1 MKKNNLPIYFAVA
14 VVLGILIGVFFG
26 GNSNGLVSFSKNQS
40 QEQKIK
46 RLINFIEQDYVDD
59 VNTEDLLDGAIR
71 QMLGKLD
78 PHSVYIPKENQQANI
93 ENMQGNFVGI
103 GVQFRMIKD
112 SIAVIQTITGGPSV
126 RAGIKAGDRILMA
139 NEDTLYGKNFRSGI
153 VPKYLKGK
161 PDTEVAL
168 QIYRKSKDSLFSVNI
183 TRGKVNIKSVD
194 LAYMLN
200 DSVGYIKLDRFARN
214 TYREFKSS
222 LNNLIDD
229 GMTDLVIDLRG
240 NGGGFIDIATRIID
254 EFLEDDK
261 LMVFTKNNKDQV
273 ENYKATEI
281 GSFEKGGIYVLID
294 ENSASASEIVAGALQ
309 DNDKG
314 TIIGRRSFG
323 KGLVQIEMGL
333 GDGSA
338 VRLTTA
344 RYYTPTGR
352 SIQKPYTKNG
362 DTNYARDYQNR
373 IANGELLSKDSIKVV
388 DSLKFKTPK
397 GKIVYGGGG
406 IIPDVF
412 VAIDTASYMSNFY
425 FNTINDFAFDYVDNN
440 RAQLSEWTID
450 RFADEFDKDDK
461 IFKQYI
467 NTINSDRKPFFLK
480 EIENLRIVLEDVS
493 QLNVDSSLPKLKKE
507 EILKKKKSLKKY
519 LNASIANVL
528 FGDIGFYRIMH
539 QDDKMLQKVL
549 ELESKEE

>member
-1 MKKNNLPIYFAVA
+1 MNKNNLPIYFAIA
-14 VVLGILIGVFFG
+14 VVLGIVIGVFFG
-26 GNSNGLVSFSKNQS
+26 GNSNNLLSFSKNQS

-46 RLINFIEQDYVDD
+46 KLINFIEQDYVDD
-59 VNTEDLLDGAIR
+59 VNTDDLLDGAIT

-78 PHSVYIPKENQQANI
+78 PHSIYIPKENQQANI

-112 SIAVIQTITGGPSV
+112 SITVVQPIKGGPSIK
-126 RAGIKAGDRILMA
+126 AGIKAGDRILMA
-139 NEDTLYGKNFRSGI
+139 NNDTLYGKNFKTGS

-161 PDTEVAL
+161 PDTKVAL
-168 QIYRKSKDSLFSVNI
+168 QIYRKSNDSLFTINI

-200 DSVGYIKLDRFARN
+200 DSIGYIKLDRFARN

-222 LNNLIDD
+222 INNLIDD
-229 GMTDLVIDLRG
+229 GMTDLVLDLRG
-240 NGGGFIDIATRIID
+240 NGGGFIDIANRIID
-254 EFLEDDK
+254 EFLEADK
-261 LMVFTKNNKDQV
+261 LMVFTKNNKDQIEEFYSTSIGAF
-273 ENYKATEI
+273 EN
-281 GSFEKGGIYVLID
+281 GGLYVLID

-323 KGLVQIEMGL
+323 KGLVQIEMDL

-352 SIQKPYTKNG
+352 SIQKPYAKNG
-362 DTNYARDYQNR
+362 DKNYRKDYQNR
-373 IANGELLSKDSIKVV
+373 ISNGELLSKDSIKVV
-388 DSLKFKTPK
+388 DSLQYKTPK

-412 VAIDTASYMSNFY
+412 VAIDTTSYMSGFY
-425 FNTINDFAFDYVDNN
+425 YNTVNNFAFDYVDSN
-440 RAQLSEWTID
+440 RKKLSKWTID
-450 RFADEFDKDDK
+450 TFVENFDSDETVFDSYLAKIKDRANPSFRTK
-461 IFKQYI
+461 
-467 NTINSDRKPFFLK
+467 N
-480 EIENLRIVLEDVS
+480 
-493 QLNVDSSLPKLKKE
+493 
-507 EILKKKKSLKKY
+507 SLKKY
-519 LNASIANVL
+519 LKASIANVL
-528 FGDIGFYRIMH
+528 FGDVGFYRIIH
-539 QDDKMLQKVL
+539 KDDKMLQKVF

>member
-1 MKKNNLPIYFAVA
+1 MKNKNNFPIYFSLA
-14 VVLGILIGVFFG
+14 VVLGIIIGM
-26 GNSNGLVSFSKNQS
+26 SLNGSSSDMLSLSRNTS
-40 QEQKIK
+40 QEKKIK
-46 RLINFIEQDYVDD
+46 RLINFIERDYVDKVD
-59 VNTEDLLDGAIR
+59 TEDLLDGAIT

-112 SIAVIQTITGGPSV
+112 SITVIQPIKGGPSIK
-126 RAGIKAGDRILMA
+126 AGIKAGDRILMA
-139 NEDTLYGKNFRSGI
+139 NKDTLYGKNMFSNK

-161 PDTEVAL
+161 PNTKVAL
-168 QIYRKSKDSLFSVNI
+168 QVYRKSNDSLFTIDI

-194 LAYMLN
+194 LAYMIN

-222 LNNLIDD
+222 LNTLIDD
-229 GMTDLVIDLRG
+229 GMTDLVLDLRG
-240 NGGGFIDIATRIID
+240 NGGGYIDIANSIID

-261 LMVFTKNNKDQV
+261 LIVFTKNNKD
-273 ENYKATEI
+273 EIDESFATSR
-281 GSFEKGGIYVLID
+281 GSFEKGGLYVLID

-323 KGLVQIEMGL
+323 KGLVQVEMDL

-352 SIQKPYTKNG
+352 SIQKPYSKDGNR
-362 DTNYARDYQNR
+362 NYYRDYQKR
-373 IANGELLSKDSIKVV
+373 IASGELLNKDSIKVV
-388 DSLKFKTPK
+388 DSLKFETPK
-397 GKIVYGGGG
+397 GKVVYGGGG

-412 VAIDTASYMSNFY
+412 VAIDTTSYMSNFY
-425 FNTINDFAFDYVDNN
+425 FNTVNNFAFDYVDNN
-440 RAQLSEWTID
+440 RKKLQNWNVDSFVND
-450 RFADEFDKDDK
+450 FDKDETVLDSYLSSIK
-461 IFKQYI
+461 DRAKPSY
-467 NTINSDRKPFFLK
+467 NT
-480 EIENLRIVLEDVS
+480 
-493 QLNVDSSLPKLKKE
+493 
-507 EILKKKKSLKKY
+507 KKSLKKY
-519 LNASIANVL
+519 LKASIANVL
-528 FGDIGFYRIMH
+528 FGDVGFYRIIH

-549 ELESKEE
+549 ELEKED

>member
-1 MKKNNLPIYFAVA
+1 MKNKNNFPIYFSLA
-14 VVLGILIGVFFG
+14 VVFGVIIGISLN
-26 GNSNGLVSFSKNQS
+26 GNSQNILSLSKNS
-40 QEQKIK
+40 LQEKKIK
-46 RLINFIEQDYVDD
+46 RLINFIEKDYVDN
-59 VNTEDLLDGAIR
+59 VNTDNLLDEAIT

-78 PHSVYIPKENQQANI
+78 PHSVYIPKENLQAVT

-103 GVQFRMIKD
+103 GVQFRMIND
-112 SIAVIQTITGGPSV
+112 SITVIQPIKGGPSIK
-126 RAGIKAGDRILMA
+126 AGIKAGDRILMA
-139 NEDTLYGKNFRSGI
+139 NKDTLFGKNMFSNK
-153 VPKYLKGK
+153 VPNYLKGK
-161 PDTEVAL
+161 PDTKVKL
-168 QIYRKSKDSLFSVNI
+168 QIYRKSNDSLFNVNI
-183 TRGKVNIKSVD
+183 VRGKVNIKSVD

-229 GMTDLVIDLRG
+229 GMTDLVLDLRG
-240 NGGGFIDIATRIID
+240 NGGGFIDIANKIVD

-261 LMVFTKNNKDQV
+261 LIVFTKNNKNKI
-273 ENYKATEI
+273 EESFATSK
-281 GSFEKGGIYVLID
+281 GSFENGGLYVLID

-323 KGLVQIEMGL
+323 KGLVQIEMDL

-352 SIQKPYTKNG
+352 SIQKPYSGNGNKN
-362 DTNYARDYQNR
+362 YYKDYQQR
-373 IANGELLSKDSIKVV
+373 ISSGELLNKDSIKVV

-406 IIPDVF
+406 IIPDIF
-412 VAIDTASYMSNFY
+412 VAIDTTSYMSNFY
-425 FNTINDFAFDYVDNN
+425 FNSINNFAFDYVDNN
-440 RAQLSEWTID
+440 RKSLEKWIVKD
-450 RFADEFDKDDK
+450 FVKDFDKNQNLFNQYLSSIKDK
-461 IFKQYI
+461 AKPSFK
-467 NTINSDRKPFFLK
+467 T
-480 EIENLRIVLEDVS
+480 
-493 QLNVDSSLPKLKKE
+493 
-507 EILKKKKSLKKY
+507 KSNLKKY
-519 LNASIANVL
+519 LKASIANVL
-528 FGDIGFYRIMH
+528 FGDVGFYRIIH

-549 ELESKEE
+549 ELEK

>member
-1 MKKNNLPIYFAVA
+1 MNKNNLPIYFAIA

-26 GNSNGLVSFSKNQS
+26 GHSSTLLSFSKIQT

-46 RLINFIEQDYVDD
+46 KLINFIEQDYVDD
-59 VNTEDLLDGAIR
+59 VNTDDLLDGAIT

-112 SIAVIQTITGGPSV
+112 SITVVQPIKGGPSI

-139 NEDTLYGKNFRSGI
+139 NKDTLYGKNFRSGI

-161 PDTEVAL
+161 PETKVTL
-168 QIYRKSKDSLFSVNI
+168 QVYRKSNDSLFSVDI

-194 LAYMLN
+194 LAYMIN
-200 DSVGYIKLDRFARN
+200 DSIGYIKLDRFARN
-214 TYREFKSS
+214 TYREFKSAI
-222 LNNLIDD
+222 NTLIDD
-229 GMTDLVIDLRG
+229 GMTDLVLDLRG
-240 NGGGFIDIATRIID
+240 NGGGFIDIANRIID

-261 LMVFTKNNKDQV
+261 LMVFTKNNKDQI
-273 ENYKATEI
+273 EEFFATSI
-281 GSFEKGGIYVLID
+281 GAFEEGGLYVLID

-323 KGLVQIEMGL
+323 KGLVQVEMGL

-344 RYYTPTGR
+344 RYFTPTGR
-352 SIQKPYTKNG
+352 SIQKPYSKNG
-362 DTNYARDYQNR
+362 DKNYRKDYQKR
-373 IANGELLSKDSIKVV
+373 ISSGELLSKDSIKVI
-388 DSLKFKTPK
+388 DSLQFKTPK
-397 GKIVYGGGG
+397 GKLVYGGGG

-412 VAIDTASYMSNFY
+412 VAIDTTSYMSNFY
-425 FNTINDFAFDYVDNN
+425 FSSINNFSFDYVDNK
-440 RAQLSEWTID
+440 RSELSKWNID
-450 RFADEFDKDDK
+450 NFIADFDKDET
-461 IFKQYI
+461 IFDSYLSSIKERAKPSFKTKQ
-467 NTINSDRKPFFLK
+467 
-480 EIENLRIVLEDVS
+480 
-493 QLNVDSSLPKLKKE
+493 
-507 EILKKKKSLKKY
+507 SLKKY
-519 LNASIANVL
+519 LKASIANVL
-528 FGDIGFYRIMH
+528 FGDVGFYRIMH